1 MVHGSNSSLL
11 HLQRITIT
19 VAKSETKIQI
29 TKEYKL
35 QLWND
40 ENTGNGKKLSENT
53 YKRCVT
59 RKLNGKKVRWLTRLD
74 EKNCNDVAVNAKA
87 KWIRINDETY
97 KMI

>member
-1 MVHGSNSSLL
+1 MVPTRLYYLYNELRLRLL
-11 HLQRITIT
+11 K
-19 VAKSETKIQI
+19 AKQKIQI

-59 RKLNGKKVRWLTRLD
+59 RKLSGKNVRWLTRLD

-87 KWIRINDETY
+87 KWIRIYDETY
-97 KMI
+97 KII